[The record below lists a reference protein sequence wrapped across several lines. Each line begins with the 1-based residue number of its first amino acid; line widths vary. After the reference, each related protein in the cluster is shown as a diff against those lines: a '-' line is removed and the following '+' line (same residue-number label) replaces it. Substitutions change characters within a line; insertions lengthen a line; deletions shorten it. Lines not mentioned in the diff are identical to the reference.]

1 MTLEMAK
8 DVAHRMYN
16 FITTCKYNIM
26 VHPEFGWNTKIKG
39 VYADISNEFDSCD
52 NVGLM
57 GGNSSSISDGYTRHK
72 FKGLAW
78 TEEELVEK
86 LLMLEKQEFIKRRKK
101 ILKQDFV

>member
-8 DVAHRMYN
+8 DVAHRMYG
-16 FITTCKYNIM
+16 FITTCKFNILT
-26 VHPEFGWNTKIKG
+26 HPEYGWNTKIKG
-39 VYADISNEFDSCD
+39 VYADISDEFNRCD

-57 GGNSSSISDGYTRHK
+57 GGISSSITHGFTRHK

-86 LLMLEKQEFIKRRKK
+86 LLMLEKEEFIKRRKK
-101 ILKQDFV
+101 DIKKDFV